1 MALNTIKATVIES
14 IEGNY
19 DFMPLGVPFPV
30 SNLAS
35 VPKPTGSKYIKLSRG
50 LIGVGQINEGKLDT
64 AIATT
69 SNDVRHWTAIIQT
82 GDLINEVVELI
93 NSTEVSNTAGTW
105 VNLPAVL
112 GAIEDTST
120 KFYRNQGQGHTFGF
134 SGGVSG
140 TLTGSNTSA
149 PPGSGGGGC
158 HPSLTPNGIIVTDTV
173 NGTTRTGTQTRQDS
187 FAISY
192 YMRIL

>member
-120 KFYRNQGQGHTFGF
+120 KFYRNQGQGFNIQYLLARAGGSSTIYPIISQGFDPSYLGNFVPHGATF
-134 SGGVSG
+134 VS
-140 TLTGSNTSA
+140 
-149 PPGSGGGGC
+149 
-158 HPSLTPNGIIVTDTV
+158 DTV
-173 NGTTRTGTQTRQDS
+173 NGTSRTGTQTRQDS

>member
-112 GAIEDTST
+112 GAIDDPTT
-120 KFYRNQGQGHTFGF
+120 RFYLNQIQGHEHSHNRPGLYDDLV
-134 SGGVSG
+134 G
-140 TLTGSNTSA
+140 
-149 PPGSGGGGC
+149 GSGSSARISSSGITTGITTDG
-158 HPSLTPNGIIVTDTV
+158 SRGTPRV
-173 NGTTRTGTQTRQDS
+173 GTQTRQDS